1 LRFKKAG
8 ILFLKIRILAKMPS
22 VPKKVHAII
31 LAAGGLKK
39 LPIGQQQRFHTSL
52 EWLIHAYRK
61 NGIEN
66 ITVIGGKQI
75 EKLGKQFEDVQFY
88 FNPEW
93 QKTHTLASL
102 YLAKEKL
109 LDGDCIISY
118 ADTVYRPKLI
128 KKLLKEKKGDISVLI
143 DTNWKERYPRRT
155 KSSLNKA
162 EKIWLDS
169 SGKVK
174 KAQRGFISKEP
185 DGELTGIM
193 YFSAKGGR
201 KIVDIFE
208 KTDPKKTFHEAKN
221 IGKAGFTD
229 LLQELTKKGAKI
241 SSVLTQGEWAELDSP
256 EDFGRFIFGTK
267 SQTLERLKPIL
278 KHGLILPQ
286 YTFTV
291 GKWRKN
297 KKSVI
302 AATQKYFKDPLIVVR
317 SSSQREDSLE
327 ESAAGKFTSIIGIDR
342 RNPKRIE
349 VAVNEVVKSFGK
361 DVTEDDQIL
370 IQPQVLRVAM
380 SGVMFT
386 CDIKT
391 GAPYYVV
398 NYDTS
403 GSTETITGGK
413 GGAHNLHYI
422 CKQSKVQPKDKR
434 LSKLLK
440 CAKELEKLTGSET
453 IDIEF
458 AFDKKGK
465 LFIFQTRPL
474 ASKTVL
480 NEYYSSDIEPCL
492 DRAKDIIGKR
502 LKDRPHLSGKTTVL
516 GDMPDWNPAELIG
529 SQPRPMSSSLFEYL
543 ITRKAWRTAR
553 SILGYFDP
561 APERLMVML
570 AGHPYIDVRNSLNS
584 YTPAQLDPKIREKL
598 VNECLKYL
606 KKNPDSH
613 DKLEFE
619 VATTC
624 FTPYIED
631 RVKRWKSAGFTP
643 KEITEFKKVLL
654 NHTEKIIRGE
664 FHSVDDLIEMTKHLD
679 ERRMALTSAQS
690 DFTLLDTI
698 KFLLDDCIEF
708 GTVPFSSLAR
718 LAFMGSTFMKA
729 FKDKGAISEE
739 SYHGFLNSITTVASE
754 MGDNLAKVG
763 KGSLPLKTFLKEYGH
778 LRPGT
783 YEITSYRYDEKPK
796 LYFSGLKKKSQ
807 SKAKKSKKFNW
818 KPGEKQAM
826 QKLLTK
832 SGMHLKV
839 DEVLEFTKD
848 AIAGRE
854 LGKFIFS
861 RNVSDLLSLIVR
873 WGEEHDISRDDLS
886 YLDLNHM
893 MILAG
898 MPDRESIHNQ
908 FKLAVQNARDEYAMH
923 KQVIMPQLIFD
934 PSDIEHITVRT
945 NRPNF
950 ITNKRISGSCVY
962 LDGMKGKPKIDGKIV
977 LIESADPGYDW
988 IFTHN
993 ISGLI
998 TKYGGAAS
1006 HMAIRSAEF
1015 GLPAAIGCGA
1025 VFESLKEN
1033 HVIHLDCE
1041 NHTIS

>member
-1 LRFKKAG
+1 MYNA
-8 ILFLKIRILAKMPS
+8 P
-22 VPKKVHAII
+22 VPKSVHAII
-31 LAAGGLKK
+31 LAARGVKE
-39 LPIGQQQRFHTSL
+39 LPARDARFSTSL
-52 EWLIHAYRK
+52 AWIINAYRE
-61 NGIEN
+61 NGIRR
-66 ITVIGGKQI
+66 ISVVGGKEI
-75 EKLGKQFEDVQFY
+75 EKLSDNFPDVNFY
-88 FNPEW
+88 YNTQW
-93 QKTHTLASL
+93 RRNHTLASL
-102 YLAKEKL
+102 YVAKNEL
-109 LDGDCIISY
+109 MNNDCIVSY
-118 ADTVYRPKLI
+118 ADTVYRPAFI
-128 KKLLKEKKGDISVLI
+128 RKLLKNRKGDIAIMTDVAWM
-143 DTNWKERYPRRT
+143 DRYPNRAK
-155 KSSLNKA
+155 KSLVKA
-162 EKIWLDS
+162 EKVYFDPKFYI
-169 SGKVK
+169 K
-174 KAQRGFISKEP
+174 KAARKTKDFSRVSGEFTGVMFLTKQGGKKIISLCETVKP
-185 DGELTGIM
+185 P
-193 YFSAKGGR
+193 
-201 KIVDIFE
+201 E
-208 KTDPKKTFHEAKN
+208 KFHEATDLRR
-221 IGKAGFTD
+221 AGFTD
-229 LLQELTKKGAKI
+229 MLQKLVGRGEKI
-241 SSVLTQGEWAELDSP
+241 FSVTTEGEWAELDSP
-256 EDFGRFIFGTK
+256 EDFGRFVFGTK

-278 KHGLILPQ
+278 KHGIILPQ

-291 GKWRKN
+291 GKWRRN
-297 KKSVI
+297 KKTVI
-302 AATQKYFKDPLIVVR
+302 TTTQKYFKDPFVVVR

-342 RNPKRIE
+342 KKPKEIE
-349 VAVNEVVKSFGK
+349 RAVNKVIKSFGK
-361 DVTEDDQIL
+361 EVNEDDQIL
-370 IQPQVLRVAM
+370 IQPQMQHVAM

-403 GSTETITGGK
+403 GSTDTITAGRDGD
-413 GGAHNLHYI
+413 HSLHYI
-422 CKQSKVQPKDKR
+422 CKQSKIQPKDKR
-434 LSKLLK
+434 LSALLN
-440 CAKELEKLTGSET
+440 CAKELEKLTGSQT

-458 AFDKKGK
+458 AFDKKGR

-474 ASKTVL
+474 TSKTIL
-480 NEYYSSDIEPCL
+480 NEYYSSDIRPCL
-492 DRAKDIIGKR
+492 DRAKDIIMKR
-502 LKDRPHLSGKTTVL
+502 LKQKPHISGKTTVL

-529 SQPRPMSSSLFEYL
+529 SRPKPMSSSLFEYL

-584 YTPAQLDPKIREKL
+584 YTPTNLDPKIREKL
-598 VNECLKYL
+598 VNECLSYL
-606 KKNPDSH
+606 KKHPDSH

-631 RVKRWKSAGFTP
+631 RVKRWKKAGFTP
-643 KEITEFKKVLL
+643 KEISELKKDILS
-654 NHTEKIIRGE
+654 HTEKIIRGK
-664 FHSVDDLIEMTKHLD
+664 FHSIDNLIGMTKHLD
-679 ERRMALTSAQS
+679 QRRMALKSAQN

-718 LAFMGSTFMKA
+718 LSFIGSTFMKA
-729 FKDKGAISEE
+729 FKDKGAISDD
-739 SYHGFLNSITTVASE
+739 SYHGFLNSITTIASA
-754 MGDNLAKVG
+754 MGDNLSKVG

-796 LYFSGLKKKSQ
+796 LYFSGLKKKAQ
-807 SKAKKSKKFNW
+807 NKAKKSRRFNW

-832 SGMHLKV
+832 SGMHLKI

-873 WGEEHDISRDDLS
+873 WGEEHDVSRDDLS
-886 YLDLNHM
+886 YLDLNHLL
-893 MILAG
+893 ILAG
-898 MPDRESIHNQ
+898 MPDRESVRNQ

-923 KQVIMPQLIFD
+923 KQVIMPQLIF
-934 PSDIEHITVRT
+934 SIEDIEHIRIRT

-950 ITNKRISGSCVY
+950 ITNKRVSGNIVY
-962 LDGMKGKPKIDGKIV
+962 LNGMKGKPKIEGKIV

-1015 GLPAAIGCGA
+1015 GLPAAIGCGSI
-1025 VFESLKEN
+1025 FENLKNN
-1033 HVIHLDCE
+1033 HIIHLDCE